1 MRIQNFDYNEYQT
14 LKKNIT
20 IMVFS
25 SFFFFPLEVYK
36 PSCHTMFSNI
46 GKLNY

>member
-14 LKKNIT
+14 LKKKNIT

-25 SFFFFPLEVYK
+25 SFFFPLEVYK
-36 PSCHTMFSNI
+36 PSRHTMFSNI
-46 GKLNY
+46 GKLDY

>member
-14 LKKNIT
+14 LKKKHNYHGI
-20 IMVFS
+20 FL
-25 SFFFFPLEVYK
+25 FFFFPLEVYK

>member
-14 LKKNIT
+14 LKKKKHNYHGIFL
-20 IMVFS
+20 I
-25 SFFFFPLEVYK
+25 FFPLEVYK
-36 PSCHTMFSNI
+36 LSCHTMFSNI